1 MIYLFCIVI
10 NMSADDL
17 TTQWAS
23 EAAATS
29 LELAGLTQ
37 WSEGIVFVIK
47 SKASV
52 QETINQQW
60 ESWQYLS
67 IATTARRQEK
77 VCWL

>member
-10 NMSADDL
+10 NMFADDL

-37 WSEGIVFVIK
+37 WSESIVFVIK
-47 SKASV
+47 
-52 QETINQQW
+52 
-60 ESWQYLS
+60 
-67 IATTARRQEK
+67 
-77 VCWL
+77 